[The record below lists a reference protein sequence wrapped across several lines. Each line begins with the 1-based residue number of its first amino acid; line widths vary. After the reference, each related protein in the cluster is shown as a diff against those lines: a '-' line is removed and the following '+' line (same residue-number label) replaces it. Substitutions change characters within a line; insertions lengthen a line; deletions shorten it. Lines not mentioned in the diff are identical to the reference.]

1 MVEWIIESKGKK
13 ISQLDKNSKNT
24 KAISI
29 AKRFMLINDNE
40 IIENDNIEKT
50 LYRACLKEEIIKAS
64 LYIYIEHSTS
74 EMRAKDLGIL
84 ITEKY
89 SFRWQDTTIEHSG
102 KKLLAW
108 AKWLENNQND

>member
-40 IIENDNIEKT
+40 IIEIDNIEKT

-64 LYIYIEHSTS
+64 LYIYIEHSIS
-74 EMRAKDLGIL
+74 
-84 ITEKY
+84 
-89 SFRWQDTTIEHSG
+89 
-102 KKLLAW
+102 
-108 AKWLENNQND
+108 